1 MFDRLATF
9 GIGRPGQDIVDV
21 GTGTGTVA
29 RSFAVLG
36 CRVIGVDPSP
46 ELLDQARRLDVE
58 AGASVD
64 YRVGTAEATGLPDA
78 SVDVLSAGQC
88 WHWFDR
94 QAAEREARRVLRPGG
109 AVVICHFDWVPL
121 PGNLVEATESL
132 IVEYNPSWTVA
143 CGPDMYSQWTID
155 AAAGFLD
162 IETFSYV
169 EGVPYSHEAWRGRIR
184 ASSGVAAS
192 LSAELVE
199 QFDVRHGALLAERFP
214 SEPLVVPH
222 RVWVL
227 IARDLS
233 ARSSSPAWTRWEPR
247 A

>member
-1 MFDRLATF
+1 
-9 GIGRPGQDIVDV
+9 
-21 GTGTGTVA
+21 
-29 RSFAVLG
+29 
-36 CRVIGVDPSP
+36 
-46 ELLDQARRLDVE
+46 
-58 AGASVD
+58 
-64 YRVGTAEATGLPDA
+64 
-78 SVDVLSAGQC
+78 
-88 WHWFDR
+88 
-94 QAAEREARRVLRPGG
+94 
-109 AVVICHFDWVPL
+109 
-121 PGNLVEATESL
+121 
-132 IVEYNPSWTVA
+132 
-143 CGPDMYSQWTID
+143 MYSQWTID

-162 IETFSYV
+162 IETFSYA

-233 ARSSSPAWTRWEPR
+233 ARSSSPAWTRWGLR